1 MDNLKVVLDLNKEN
15 QPLIMLEE
23 EKTFNSNLLDV
34 DMNFLRTDIGPR
46 SPKKLPAIGSPSKS
60 PLRSGNWQVSKIIN
74 ISMQCNNE

>member
-60 PLRSGNWQVSKIIN
+60 PLRSGTWQVSKIIN